1 MVLSKEKKLYIKGIL
16 YNSLAQ
22 AIIRLVAPE
31 ESNITPRIFL
41 FLFIVTSNAL
51 SSYYIAVSVLS
62 FLDYEVITTSR
73 TIYEMPTQF
82 PKITICNRNRF
93 QTKYA
98 FDLLHN
104 ITKNMNT
111 NIKVFS
117 SNEMKDVDLKIVN
130 ELLDNI
136 KYRADGMIRNNF
148 SNEDKQQLGHSL
160 EDILMNCKFDDIA
173 CSSKDFNWT
182 YDSYYGNCYEF
193 NSEKDDKSR
202 RKVSSVAGAING
214 LRLKLYTNY
223 HENLSYLNSNNGGSG
238 VVIKIDNSS
247 FLKDHKLNA
256 IQISSGTYTHVE
268 ISRSFNFMLPKPY
281 SSCVLDEQMT
291 SNKFY
296 ILITKSGYI
305 YTQELCLTQCQQNI
319 ILKECNCSDSLI
331 LSLFDVKSCETES
344 EIDCTKIYSVI
355 NSQKD
360 SYKLC
365 LESCPL
371 ECHRVEYR
379 TSLTSTN
386 LMGEYYVEFIKRKE
400 NLSKDFLSRE
410 IDTNLAR
417 ESFVRLNIYY
427 ESLSYTHLSE
437 SPKIDYFSL
446 IGFVGGI
453 LGLFLGV
460 NVISICELTEVLIEI
475 YLLQKKLKTKQKVKN
490 YNFKTV
496 TQRSYFKNGS
506 ISVIHPKI

>member
-1 MVLSKEKKLYIKGIL
+1 MIQDNEKKLYIKGIL
-16 YNSLAQ
+16 NNSLAQ
-22 AIIRLVAPE
+22 AIIRLVAPQ
-31 ESNITPRIFL
+31 ESNLAVRIYL
-41 FLFIVTSNAL
+41 FLFIVSSNAL
-51 SSYYIAVSVLS
+51 AFYYIAGSVMS
-62 FLDYEVITTSR
+62 FLDYEVTTTSR
-73 TIYEMPTQF
+73 TIYEMPTLF

-98 FDLLHN
+98 LDFLHKIN
-104 ITKNMNT
+104 I
-111 NIKVFS
+111 NIN
-117 SNEMKDVDLKIVN
+117 SNVNIFNGNGMKDVDYKVVN
-130 ELLDNI
+130 ELTDNI
-136 KYRADGMIRNNF
+136 KYRADGVIRNNF
-148 SNEDKQQLGHSL
+148 SDLEKKQLGHSL
-160 EDILMNCKFDDIA
+160 EDILMNCRFDDNS
-173 CSSKDFNWT
+173 CSSKDFSWT

-214 LRLKLYTNY
+214 LRLRLYANY
-223 HENLSYLNSNNGGSG
+223 HENLALFNSNNGGSG

-268 ISRSFNFMLPKPY
+268 ISRSFYFMLPKPY

-296 ILITKSGYI
+296 ILITKSGYL
-305 YTQELCLTQCQQNI
+305 YTQELCLTQCQQSLV
-319 ILKECNCSDSLI
+319 LKECNCSDSLV
-331 LSLFDVKSCETES
+331 LSLLDVKSCETES
-344 EIDCTKIYSVI
+344 EIHCTKIYSVI

-410 IDTNLAR
+410 KDTNLAR

-437 SPKIDYFSL
+437 SPKIDYFAL

-460 NVISICELTEVLIEI
+460 NLISICELTEVLIEI
-475 YLLQKKLKTKQKVKN
+475 YLLKTKQKIKN
-490 YNFKTV
+490 SNFNFKTNV
-496 TQRSYFKNGS
+496 NF
-506 ISVIHPKI
+506 